1 MLRFFYTC
9 VMYLAQPFLWLS
21 LLAGSIKVSNARK
34 RLSERYGLYCKLS
47 SPKPN
52 GVVVHAASV
61 GEVIAAVPLIKGI
74 QRDYPNLPIT
84 VTTMTPTG
92 SERVKAV
99 FGESVTHVY
108 LPYDLPHAVARF
120 IGFVQPSLVVVI
132 ETELWF
138 NLIHQ
143 LAKKQ
148 IPFVI
153 VNARL
158 SARSTKRYG
167 WFKKALKPL
176 LENITLIAPQDEVS
190 LSRYAQLG
198 IAPERLKLTG
208 NIKYDL
214 NLTADLLANIS
225 ALKTQW
231 STSRPIWIAA
241 STHEGEDEII
251 LKSHR
256 TLLQRFPDLL
266 LILVPRHPERFNSV
280 AQLIEQQGFNYIRR
294 SGYLIPQAETQV
306 LLGDSMGEL
315 MLLYGLAN
323 VALVGGSL
331 VAHGGHN
338 PLEPLA
344 FKLPVISGKHT
355 FNFPEIFTKLEE
367 RQGVLMTE
375 ESPQA
380 VAEAVAQFLESPTL
394 SQRYGNAG
402 YAVLNENR
410 GALQRVMDLLKPYLN
425 EAN

>member
-21 LLAGSIKVSNARK
+21 LLAGSIKESNSRK

-52 GVVVHAASV
+52 GVLIHAASV
-61 GEVIAAVPLIKGI
+61 GEVIAAVPLIKRI
-74 QRDYPNLPIT
+74 QHDYPHLPIT
-84 VTTMTPTG
+84 ITTMTPTG
-92 SERVKAV
+92 SDRVKAV

-108 LPYDLPHAVARF
+108 LPYDLPDAVARF
-120 IGFVQPSLVVVI
+120 IRFVQPSLVVVI

-198 IAPERLKLTG
+198 IVPERLKLTG

-214 NLTADLLANIS
+214 NLTDDLLANIS
-225 ALKTQW
+225 ALMECW
-231 STSRPIWIAA
+231 S
-241 STHEGEDEII
+241 
-251 LKSHR
+251 
-256 TLLQRFPDLL
+256 
-266 LILVPRHPERFNSV
+266 
-280 AQLIEQQGFNYIRR
+280 
-294 SGYLIPQAETQV
+294 
-306 LLGDSMGEL
+306 
-315 MLLYGLAN
+315 
-323 VALVGGSL
+323 
-331 VAHGGHN
+331 
-338 PLEPLA
+338 
-344 FKLPVISGKHT
+344 
-355 FNFPEIFTKLEE
+355 
-367 RQGVLMTE
+367 
-375 ESPQA
+375 
-380 VAEAVAQFLESPTL
+380 
-394 SQRYGNAG
+394 
-402 YAVLNENR
+402 
-410 GALQRVMDLLKPYLN
+410 PYLDCG
-425 EAN
+425 EHP

>member
-21 LLAGSIKVSNARK
+21 LLAGSMKASRSRK
-34 RLSERYGLYCKLS
+34 RLGERYGLYCKLS

-52 GVVVHAASV
+52 GVLIHAASV
-61 GEVIAAVPLIKGI
+61 GEVIAAVPLIKRI
-74 QRDYPNLPIT
+74 QQDYPHLSIT

-92 SERVKAV
+92 SDRVKAV

-108 LPYDLPHAVARF
+108 LPYDLPDAVARF

-176 LENITLIAPQDEVS
+176 LENIILIAPQDEVS

-251 LKSHR
+251 LKSHG

>member
-21 LLAGSIKVSNARK
+21 LLAGSMKASRSRK
-34 RLSERYGLYCKLS
+34 RLGERYGLYCKLS

-52 GVVVHAASV
+52 GVLIHAASV
-61 GEVIAAVPLIKGI
+61 GEVIAAVPLIRRI
-74 QRDYPNLPIT
+74 QQDYPHLPIT

-92 SERVKAV
+92 SDRVKAV

-108 LPYDLPHAVARF
+108 LPYDLPDAVARF

-225 ALKTQW
+225 ALKIQW

-355 FNFPEIFTKLEE
+355 FNFPEIFTKLEQ

-375 ESPQA
+375 ENPQA

>member
-1 MLRFFYTC
+1 
-9 VMYLAQPFLWLS
+9 
-21 LLAGSIKVSNARK
+21 
-34 RLSERYGLYCKLS
+34 
-47 SPKPN
+47 
-52 GVVVHAASV
+52 
-61 GEVIAAVPLIKGI
+61 
-74 QRDYPNLPIT
+74 
-84 VTTMTPTG
+84 MTPTG
-92 SERVKAV
+92 SDRVKAV

-108 LPYDLPHAVARF
+108 LPYDLPDAVARF

-306 LLGDSMGEL
+306 VLGDTMGEL
-315 MLLYGLAN
+315 MLLYGMAD

-355 FNFPEIFTKLEE
+355 FNFPEIFAKLEA

-375 ESPQA
+375 ENPQA

-394 SQRYGNAG
+394 GQCYGNAG

>member
-21 LLAGSIKVSNARK
+21 LLAGSMKASRSRK
-34 RLSERYGLYCKLS
+34 RLGERYGLYCKLS

-52 GVVVHAASV
+52 GVLIHAASV
-61 GEVIAAVPLIKGI
+61 GEVIAAVPLIKRI
-74 QRDYPNLPIT
+74 QQDYPHLSIT

-92 SERVKAV
+92 SDRVKAV

-108 LPYDLPHAVARF
+108 LPYDLPDAVARF
-120 IGFVQPSLVVVI
+120 IRFVQPSLVVVI

-306 LLGDSMGEL
+306 VLGDTMGEL
-315 MLLYGLAN
+315 MLLYGMAD

-355 FNFPEIFTKLEE
+355 FNFPEIFAKLEA

-375 ESPQA
+375 ENPQA

>member
-1 MLRFFYTC
+1 
-9 VMYLAQPFLWLS
+9 MYLAQPFLWLS
-21 LLAGSIKVSNARK
+21 LLAGSMKASRSRK
-34 RLSERYGLYCKLS
+34 RLGERYGLYCKLS

-52 GVVVHAASV
+52 GVLIHAASV
-61 GEVIAAVPLIKGI
+61 GEVIAAVPLIKRI
-74 QRDYPNLPIT
+74 QQDYPHLPIT

-92 SERVKAV
+92 SDRVKAV

-108 LPYDLPHAVARF
+108 LPYDLPDAVARF

-355 FNFPEIFTKLEE
+355 FNFPEIFTKLEQ

-375 ESPQA
+375 ENPQA

>member
-21 LLAGSIKVSNARK
+21 LLAGSMKASRSRK
-34 RLSERYGLYCKLS
+34 RLGERYGLYCKLS

-52 GVVVHAASV
+52 GVLIHAASV
-61 GEVIAAVPLIKGI
+61 GEVIAAVPLIKRI
-74 QRDYPNLPIT
+74 QQDYPHLPIT

-92 SERVKAV
+92 SDRVKAV

-108 LPYDLPHAVARF
+108 LPYDLPDAVARF

-355 FNFPEIFTKLEE
+355 FNFPEIFTKLEQ

-375 ESPQA
+375 ENPQA

>member
-21 LLAGSIKVSNARK
+21 LLVGSMKASNSRK
-34 RLSERYGLYCKLS
+34 RLSERYGLYCKFS

-52 GVVVHAASV
+52 GVLIHAASV
-61 GEVIAAVPLIKGI
+61 GEVIAAVPLIKRI
-74 QRDYPNLPIT
+74 QHDYSDLPIT

-92 SERVKAV
+92 SDRVKAV

-108 LPYDLPHAVARF
+108 LPYDLPDAVARF
-120 IGFVQPSLVVVI
+120 IRFVQPSLVVVI

-214 NLTADLLANIS
+214 NLTDDLLVNIS
-225 ALKTQW
+225 ALKNQW
-231 STSRPIWIAA
+231 NTGRPIWIAA
-241 STHEGEDEII
+241 STHEARM
-251 LKSHR
+251 KS
-256 TLLQRFPDLL
+256 
-266 LILVPRHPERFNSV
+266 S
-280 AQLIEQQGFNYIRR
+280 
-294 SGYLIPQAETQV
+294 
-306 LLGDSMGEL
+306 
-315 MLLYGLAN
+315 
-323 VALVGGSL
+323 
-331 VAHGGHN
+331 
-338 PLEPLA
+338 
-344 FKLPVISGKHT
+344 
-355 FNFPEIFTKLEE
+355 
-367 RQGVLMTE
+367 
-375 ESPQA
+375 
-380 VAEAVAQFLESPTL
+380 
-394 SQRYGNAG
+394 
-402 YAVLNENR
+402 
-410 GALQRVMDLLKPYLN
+410 
-425 EAN
+425 

>member
-21 LLAGSIKVSNARK
+21 LLAGSIKAPNVCK
-34 RLSERYGLYCKLS
+34 RLSERYGLYFKLS

-52 GVVVHAASV
+52 GVLIHAASV
-61 GEVIAAVPLIKGI
+61 GEVIAAVPLIKRI
-74 QRDYPNLPIT
+74 QHDYPDLPIT

-92 SERVKAV
+92 SDRVKAV

-108 LPYDLPHAVARF
+108 LPYDLPDAVARF
-120 IGFVQPSLVVVI
+120 IRFVQPSLVVVI

-176 LENITLIAPQDEVS
+176 LENIILIAPQDEVS

-214 NLTADLLANIS
+214 NLTDDLLAKIS
-225 ALKTQW
+225 ALKVQW
-231 STSRPIWIAA
+231 NICRPIWIAA

-280 AQLIEQQGFNYIRR
+280 AQLIEQQRFNYIRR
-294 SGYLIPQAETQV
+294 STHLAPQAETQV

-315 MLLYGLAN
+315 MLLYGLAD

-355 FNFPEIFTKLEE
+355 FNFPEIFTKLEAH
-367 RQGVLMTE
+367 QGVLMTE
-375 ESPQA
+375 ENPQA

>member
-1 MLRFFYTC
+1 MLRFFYPC

-21 LLAGSIKVSNARK
+21 LLAGSMKASRSRK
-34 RLSERYGLYCKLS
+34 RLGERYGLYCKLS

-52 GVVVHAASV
+52 GVLIHAASV
-61 GEVIAAVPLIKGI
+61 GEVIAAVPLIKRI
-74 QRDYPNLPIT
+74 QQDYPHLPIT

-92 SERVKAV
+92 SDRVKAV

-108 LPYDLPHAVARF
+108 LPYDLPDAVARF

>member
-9 VMYLAQPFLWLS
+9 LMYLVQPFLWLS
-21 LLAGSIKVSNARK
+21 ALFRGFKAPNYRK
-34 RLSERYGLYCKLS
+34 RLGERYAFYGELPA
-47 SPKPN
+47 PKPN
-52 GVVVHAASV
+52 GVLIHAASV
-61 GEVIAAVPLIKGI
+61 GEVIAAVPLIKRI
-74 QRDYPNLPIT
+74 QQDYPHLAIT

-92 SERVKAV
+92 SDRVKAV

-108 LPYDLPHAVARF
+108 LPYDLPDAVARF
-120 IGFVQPSLVVVI
+120 IRFVQPRLVLVI

-138 NLIHQ
+138 NLIHHLSQ
-143 LAKKQ
+143 RK
-148 IPFVI
+148 IPFII

-158 SARSTKRYG
+158 SARSAKRYG
-167 WFKKALKPL
+167 WFKNKLKPL
-176 LENITLIAPQDEVS
+176 LDNITLIAPQDDVS
-190 LSRYAQLG
+190 LVCYAQLG
-198 IAPERLKLTG
+198 IAPERLMLTG

-214 NLTADLLANIS
+214 NLTDDLLNNIT
-225 ALKTQW
+225 ALKAQW
-231 STSRPIWIAA
+231 NTRRPIWIAA

-256 TLLQRFPDLL
+256 TLLAHYPDLL

-280 AQLIEQQGFNYIRR
+280 AQLIEQQGFHYIRR
-294 SGYLIPQAETQV
+294 SSHAVPQAETQV
-306 LLGDSMGEL
+306 LLGDTMGEL
-315 MLLYGLAN
+315 MLLYGMAN

-355 FNFPEIFTKLEE
+355 FNFPEVFGKLIE
-367 RQGVLMTE
+367 RQGVVITE
-375 ESPQA
+375 DSPQA
-380 VAEAVAQFLESPTL
+380 VAETVAQFLSSPTL
-394 SQRYGNAG
+394 GECYGNAG

-410 GALQRVMDLLKPYLN
+410 GALQRVMDLLKPYLD

>member
-21 LLAGSIKVSNARK
+21 LLAGSIKESNSRK

-52 GVVVHAASV
+52 GVLIHAASV
-61 GEVIAAVPLIKGI
+61 GEVIAAVPLIKRI
-74 QRDYPNLPIT
+74 QHDYPHLPIT
-84 VTTMTPTG
+84 ITTMTPTG
-92 SERVKAV
+92 SDRVKAV

-108 LPYDLPHAVARF
+108 LPYDLPDAVARF
-120 IGFVQPSLVVVI
+120 IRFVQPSLVVVI

-143 LAKKQ
+143 FARRS
-148 IPFVI
+148 IPFII

-158 SARSTKRYG
+158 SERSATRYG
-167 WFKKALKPL
+167 WFKEPLKPL
-176 LENITLIAPQDEVS
+176 LNNITLIAPQDDVS
-190 LSRYAQLG
+190 GQRYAQLG
-198 IAPERLKLTG
+198 IAPERLVLTG

-214 NLTADLLANIS
+214 NVSDELLHQITT
-225 ALKTQW
+225 LKAQWNTQ
-231 STSRPIWIAA
+231 RPIWIAA

-256 TLLQRFPDLL
+256 TLLSQYPNLL
-266 LILVPRHPERFNSV
+266 LILVPRHPERFSSV
-280 AQLIEQQGFNYIRR
+280 AQLIEQEGFCFIQR
-294 SGYLIPQAETQV
+294 SSHEIPTEETQV
-306 LLGDSMGEL
+306 LLGDTMGEL
-315 MLLYGLAN
+315 MLLYGMAH

-355 FNFPEIFTKLEE
+355 FNFPEIFAKLIE
-367 RQGVLMTE
+367 RQGVLITE
-375 ESPQA
+375 DSPQA
-380 VAEAVAQFLESPTL
+380 LAKAVTIFLQSAELGE
-394 SQRYGNAG
+394 RYGQAG
-402 YAVLNENR
+402 YIVLNENR

-425 EAN
+425 

>member
-21 LLAGSIKVSNARK
+21 LLAGSMKASRSRK
-34 RLSERYGLYCKLS
+34 RLGERYGLYCKLS

-52 GVVVHAASV
+52 GVLIHAASV
-61 GEVIAAVPLIKGI
+61 GEVIAAVPLIKRI
-74 QRDYPNLPIT
+74 QQDYPHLSIT

-92 SERVKAV
+92 SDRVKAV

-108 LPYDLPHAVARF
+108 LPYDLPDAVARF

>member
-9 VMYLAQPFLWLS
+9 LMYLVQPFLWLLVLFRS
-21 LLAGSIKVSNARK
+21 FKAPNYRK
-34 RLSERYGLYCKLS
+34 RLGERYACYGELPA
-47 SPKPN
+47 PKPN
-52 GVVVHAASV
+52 GLLIHAASM
-61 GEVIAAVPLIKGI
+61 GEVIAAVPLIKRI
-74 QRDYPNLPIT
+74 QQDYLHLAIT

-92 SERVKAV
+92 SDRVKAV

-108 LPYDLPHAVARF
+108 LPYDLPDAVARF
-120 IGFVQPSLVVVI
+120 IRFVQPRLVLVI

-138 NLIHQ
+138 NLIHH
-143 LAKKQ
+143 LAQRK
-148 IPFVI
+148 IPFII

-158 SARSTKRYG
+158 SARSAKRYG
-167 WFKKALKPL
+167 RFKNQLKPL
-176 LENITLIAPQDEVS
+176 LDNISLIAPQDDVS
-190 LSRYAQLG
+190 QARYAQLG
-198 IAPERLKLTG
+198 ITPERLKLTG

-214 NLTADLLANIS
+214 NLTDALLSQIAT
-225 ALKTQW
+225 LKAQWNTQ
-231 STSRPIWIAA
+231 RPIWIAA

-256 TLLQRFPDLL
+256 TLLAHYPDLL

-294 SGYLIPQAETQV
+294 SSHAVPQAETQV
-306 LLGDSMGEL
+306 LLGDTMGEL
-315 MLLYGLAN
+315 MLLYGMAN

-355 FNFPEIFTKLEE
+355 FNFPDVFGKLIE
-367 RQGVLMTE
+367 RQGVVIAE
-375 ESPQA
+375 DSPQA
-380 VAEAVAQFLESPTL
+380 VADAVARFLSSPEPGE
-394 SQRYGNAG
+394 RYGNAG

>member
-21 LLAGSIKVSNARK
+21 LLAGSIKASNSRK
-34 RLSERYGLYCKLS
+34 RLSERYGLYCELS

-52 GVVVHAASV
+52 GVLIHAASV
-61 GEVIAAVPLIKGI
+61 GEVIAVVPLIKRI
-74 QRDYPNLPIT
+74 QHDYPHLPIT

-92 SERVKAV
+92 SDRVKAV

-108 LPYDLPHAVARF
+108 LPYDLPDAVARF
-120 IGFVQPSLVVVI
+120 IRFVQPSLVVVI

-167 WFKKALKPL
+167 WFKEALKPL

-198 IAPERLKLTG
+198 IEPERLKLTG

-214 NLTADLLANIS
+214 NLTDDLLANIS
-225 ALKTQW
+225 ALKKQW
-231 STSRPIWIAA
+231 NTGRPVWIAA

-256 TLLQRFPDLL
+256 TLLQRLPDLL

-306 LLGDSMGEL
+306 VLGDTMGEL
-315 MLLYGLAN
+315 MLLYGMAD

-355 FNFPEIFTKLEE
+355 FNFPEIFAKLEA

-375 ESPQA
+375 ENPQA